1 MSNVK
6 KRVQSYRIKDL
17 NSNDYVIDQS
27 PTRQHDLKMTQ
38 NNVGRMNPS
47 QLIRVANHNE
57 CSQIALTIKFENMA
71 EQWFEEYAELNHRD
85 TTLQRERNLC
95 KRTYLAIGHMFLDE
109 ITTRDIQLFI
119 NDLAKYGVNMD
130 NGKPLSYKTVRHHLS
145 FVSDVFEYAI
155 RMDIINYNPCL
166 KVIVPKNIQNRSS
179 KDNEKRIY
187 TKEQARKFL
196 ELLSEAPTMYR
207 VYLTLCMFTGC
218 RRAELLGLEWKDF
231 NYEKQTVH
239 IVRTS
244 NYSKWKGMYTDKP
257 KTKRSNRIIAL
268 PAEVLE
274 LVKKFKKERDVY
286 IGHMGKFWSETERL
300 FTTPDGRPM
309 HANTPYSWLKH
320 FCNKNN
326 FPFYG
331 IHSFRHFFAS
341 IEIAAGIDPVTV
353 AAVLGHSTPQT
364 TLTIYSHYFQEARI
378 KAEKAISELIGI
390 KDVPNPSELRD
401 NEKQTLS
408 LLREL
413 NNEGQDA
420 AIAMIADLVT
430 QGKYNLR
437 EKD

>member
-27 PTRQHDLKMTQ
+27 LTRQHDLRMTHK
-38 NNVGRMNPS
+38 NAGRMNPS

-166 KVIVPKNIQNRSS
+166 KVIVPKNIQNRSP

-187 TKEQARKFL
+187 TKDQARKFL
-196 ELLSEAPTMYR
+196 ELLSEAPAMYR
-207 VYLTLCMFTGC
+207 VYFTLCMFTGC

-244 NYSKWKGMYTDKP
+244 NYSKRYIVRGGM
-257 KTKRSNRIIAL
+257 NM
-268 PAEVLE
+268 
-274 LVKKFKKERDVY
+274 F
-286 IGHMGKFWSETERL
+286 
-300 FTTPDGRPM
+300 
-309 HANTPYSWLKH
+309 
-320 FCNKNN
+320 
-326 FPFYG
+326 
-331 IHSFRHFFAS
+331 
-341 IEIAAGIDPVTV
+341 IEIFNGMSVFSRLYIN
-353 AAVLGHSTPQT
+353 
-364 TLTIYSHYFQEARI
+364 Y
-378 KAEKAISELIGI
+378 
-390 KDVPNPSELRD
+390 D
-401 NEKQTLS
+401 NEVIDIAVQPNRDIKNISDIFTYPDKGFVFDFNTISIFLKNRGITADS
-408 LLREL
+408 K
-413 NNEGQDA
+413 EGVYTNIDDN
-420 AIAMIADLVT
+420 IKVVVL
-430 QGKYNLR
+430 K
-437 EKD
+437 

>member
-1 MSNVK
+1 
-6 KRVQSYRIKDL
+6 
-17 NSNDYVIDQS
+17 
-27 PTRQHDLKMTQ
+27 
-38 NNVGRMNPS
+38 
-47 QLIRVANHNE
+47 
-57 CSQIALTIKFENMA
+57 
-71 EQWFEEYAELNHRD
+71 
-85 TTLQRERNLC
+85 
-95 KRTYLAIGHMFLDE
+95 
-109 ITTRDIQLFI
+109 
-119 NDLAKYGVNMD
+119 
-130 NGKPLSYKTVRHHLS
+130 
-145 FVSDVFEYAI
+145 
-155 RMDIINYNPCL
+155 
-166 KVIVPKNIQNRSS
+166 
-179 KDNEKRIY
+179 
-187 TKEQARKFL
+187 
-196 ELLSEAPTMYR
+196 
-207 VYLTLCMFTGC
+207 
-218 RRAELLGLEWKDF
+218 
-231 NYEKQTVH
+231 
-239 IVRTS
+239 
-244 NYSKWKGMYTDKP
+244 
-257 KTKRSNRIIAL
+257 
-268 PAEVLE
+268 
-274 LVKKFKKERDVY
+274 
-286 IGHMGKFWSETERL
+286 
-300 FTTPDGRPM
+300 M